1 MDAVTWQQL
10 GSSKSHPPQALV
22 GGSVVEVVAGCV
34 VDVVVVVL
42 AGEVVVELV
51 DVVVEV
57 VLVLGLVVDVL
68 VVVEVVLVVVDV
80 LVVVEVVLVEVVVVV
95 GDGNVPAAASY
106 APRSQRAMPSELPST
121 VRGWPRWSVAMAF
134 PF

>member
-57 VLVLGLVVDVL
+57 VLVLGLVVDVM
-68 VVVEVVLVVVDV
+68 VEVVLVVVDV
-80 LVVVEVVLVEVVVVV
+80 LVVVEVVLVEVIVVV